1 MAHKKG
7 MGSSRNGRESE
18 SKRLGVK
25 IFGGQSAQAGSI
37 IVRQRG
43 TKYHPGR
50 NVGIGKDHTLFAKM
64 DGVVVF
70 EKKRLDR
77 NFVSIVSPE
86 VYAELLT
93 GKIDTATAPRAAQI
107 KGTPAE
113 VPAPGKLAENGNGK
127 SAGEVKEEAA
137 PKAEKTKE
145 APEAPAA
152 PEDAKD
158 DLKKISG
165 VGPAFEKK
173 LNEAGIT
180 TYQQI
185 IDMSEEEMDA
195 LAEKVSGVSKDK
207 MIADDWKGQVKKLM
221 EEK

>member
-50 NVGIGKDHTLFAKM
+50 NVGIGKDHTIFAKM

-86 VYAELLT
+86 VYAELLA
-93 GKIDTATAPRAAQI
+93 GKIDTATAPRAAQV
-107 KGTPAE
+107 KGTPEE

-127 SAGEVKEEAA
+127 EEKAAKPEAKAEEA
-137 PKAEKTKE
+137 PKAEKK
-145 APEAPAA
+145 AAPAG
-152 PEDAKD
+152 DKD

-180 TYQQI
+180 SYQQI
-185 IDMSEEEMDA
+185 IDMTEEEMDA

-207 MIADDWKGQVKKLM
+207 MIADDWKGQAEKLQKG
-221 EEK
+221 E